1 MQDIHAREVQCRAA
15 DELDSGGVGGGELG
29 RLGGGR
35 RKLVRPVGLLRHQ
48 FFLTILLDTSLASCS
63 LSLVLFAVLLAL
75 LVS

>member
-29 RLGGGR
+29 RLGGI
-35 RKLVRPVGLLRHQ
+35 VENWCCVGLLRHQ
-48 FFLTILLDTSLASCS
+48 FFLTILLVPSLASCS